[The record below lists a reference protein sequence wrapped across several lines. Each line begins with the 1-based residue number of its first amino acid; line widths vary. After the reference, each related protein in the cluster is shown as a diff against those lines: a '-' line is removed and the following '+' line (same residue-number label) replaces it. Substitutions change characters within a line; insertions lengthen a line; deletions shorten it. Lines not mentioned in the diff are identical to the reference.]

1 MCHPWFPT
9 RKASKLTF
17 ICFQLQLLN
26 TMQGLNIW
34 SWKEKNASFEA
45 SFPLCH
51 LNLWRN
57 LHVYVPKV
65 CTSTKVF
72 KSGFVK
78 FCSYKKD
85 LNLSR
90 NLHAFVHACN
100 GTKLFSPVLSNFV
113 QIKKTLFSICTYATK
128 LCKSDLV
135 NFCSNKKKSFK
146 WQLTK

>member
-1 MCHPWFPT
+1 MRHPWFPT

-26 TMQGLNIW
+26 SMQGLNIW

-78 FCSYKKD
+78 FCSNKKD
-85 LNLSR
+85 LNLLR
-90 NLHAFVHACN
+90 NLHAYVHACN
-100 GTKLFSPVLSNFV
+100 GTKLFKSGFV
-113 QIKKTLFSICTYATK
+113 K
-128 LCKSDLV
+128 
-135 NFCSNKKKSFK
+135 FCSDKKKDLIFNLHISM
-146 WQLTK
+146 LPNCLSPIL